1 MLLETP
7 RLGSSHEPLSEPLR
21 TWRRHQA
28 ARAGGPP
35 SRDRRLRGPARQ
47 GPAGGARAQHAHHG
61 SARRRQDGPLERV
74 RPPRP
79 RLRLLHQLPRDPAG
93 REDLSALIM
102 ALHRVNQ
109 KSMPV
114 IVVAAGLPQLPRLA
128 AEAQSYAER
137 LFRFVRLGAL
147 PAEAAA
153 EAIELPAS
161 RLGADYEPDALE
173 AILDASGRYPY
184 FLQEWGSKVWDIA
197 PGPDFTLEDVQ
208 VAGVEVEAALD
219 QGFFAVRA
227 ERATETER
235 KLMRAM
241 AWLGEGPYRWAQVVD
256 ASGGDLK
263 TCSVLTDRL
272 LKKGLVYRPRHA
284 ELDFTVPHFA
294 PFIRRHYPTLR
305 R

>member
-1 MLLETP
+1 ML
-7 RLGSSHEPLSEPLR
+7 
-21 TWRRHQA
+21 
-28 ARAGGPP
+28 
-35 SRDRRLRGPARQ
+35 SREILPTSAFRCRQ
-47 GPAGGARAQHAHHG
+47 L
-61 SARRRQDGPLERV
+61 D
-74 RPPRP
+74 P
-79 RLRLLHQLPRDPAG
+79 RLRLLGVVLNNVASDHHRRLIEDAIWGYATLP
-93 REDLSALIM
+93 
-102 ALHRVNQ
+102 V
-109 KSMPV
+109 
-114 IVVAAGLPQLPRLA
+114 
-128 AEAQSYAER
+128 
-137 LFRFVRLGAL
+137 LGAL

-256 ASGGDLK
+256 AFGGDLK